1 MKHTFRTLALVIVF
15 LLGGSTVGTLFHG
28 CVVRDSGST
37 LDVTLTEGTVLLPLE
52 SIASGL
58 IGEEETSGSYSFR
71 PATPGLDQLQV
82 GSVVILAGKALRR
95 VSAIE
100 DRGGE
105 TVVSTQPATLNEAIQ
120 DGTIDWKRQLDF
132 GAGVADLDDVE
143 VFWGDVAL
151 AAQLSFDG
159 ETISYSGQ
167 IRGFR
172 VETTL
177 TPQPGRLNI
186 EMTIRKKGVAKRQGS
201 NSTLLDLFLPV
212 VPMGGDDV
220 QESEEDVLALS
231 ATGWIGGFG
240 SEGQISYEDSGLQA
254 FTLMNTGMQGDLE
267 LKFAAIGGASTLRTG
282 VEVLNLPMKFQF
294 PPVMIGG
301 WLPVSMS
308 IGVTPRIT
316 AAVTSPN
323 ASSRGAFEIE
333 YSADQ
338 GFSFH
343 SGIVEG
349 AAQLH
354 SAALDIDAD
363 STISAGQVT
372 TAFSFGLQ
380 FPRIE
385 VRVLGQLVVPFMTI
399 DTYGESYY
407 EPGILSKRK
416 ACQRQKIHNKSVA
429 GVNLSFLG
437 FEHTSET
444 ELWNREIAE
453 GSECE

>member
-1 MKHTFRTLALVIVF
+1 MRHTSRTIALVIVF
-15 LLGGSTVGTLFHG
+15 LLGSSAVGTLFHG
-28 CVVRDSGST
+28 CAVRDSGST
-37 LDVTLTEGTVLLPLE
+37 LDVTLTEGTILLPLE

-58 IGEEETSGSYSFR
+58 IGEDETSGSYSFR
-71 PATPGLDQLQV
+71 PATPGLDQIQV

-105 TVVSTQPATLNEAIQ
+105 IVVSTQPATLNEAIQ
-120 DGTIDWKRQLDF
+120 DGTIDWKQQLDF
-132 GAGVADLDDVE
+132 GGGVADLGGVE

-151 AAQLSFDG
+151 ASQFTFDG
-159 ETISYSGQ
+159 EAISYSGQ

-172 VETTL
+172 VEATL
-177 TPQPGRLNI
+177 TPEPGRLNI
-186 EMTIRKKGVAKRQGS
+186 EMTIRKKGVAKRQG

-212 VPMGGDDV
+212 VPMGADDV

-231 ATGWIGGFG
+231 AKGWIGGFS
-240 SEGQISYEDSGLQA
+240 SEGEISYEDSALQT
-254 FTLMNTGMQGDLE
+254 FTLMNTGMHGNLE

-294 PPVMIGG
+294 PPIMIGG

-349 AAQLH
+349 VAQLH
-354 SAALDIDAD
+354 SAALDIDTDA
-363 STISAGQVT
+363 TISAGQVT

-385 VRVLGQLVVPFMTI
+385 VHVMGELVVPFLTI

-437 FEHTSET
+437 FEYTSET
-444 ELWNREIAE
+444 ELWNREIAK

>member
-1 MKHTFRTLALVIVF
+1 MKHTSRTIALVIVF
-15 LLGGSTVGTLFHG
+15 LLGSSTVGTLLHG
-28 CVVRDSGST
+28 CAVRDSGST
-37 LDVTLTEGTVLLPLE
+37 LDVTLTEDTVLLSLE

-58 IGEEETSGSYSFR
+58 IGEDEASGSYRFR
-71 PATPGLDQLQV
+71 PGTPGLDQVRV

-100 DRGGE
+100 DRSGE
-105 TVVSTQPATLNEAIQ
+105 IVVSTEPATLNEAIQ

-132 GAGVADLDDVE
+132 GNNVADLGGVE

-151 AAQLSFDG
+151 ASQLSFDG
-159 ETISYSGQ
+159 EAISYSGQ

-177 TPQPGRLNI
+177 TPQPGRLGI
-186 EMTIRKKGVAKRQGS
+186 EMTIRKKGIAKRQG

-212 VPMGGDDV
+212 VPMGSDQV
-220 QESEEDVLALS
+220 QESEEDVLAVS
-231 ATGWIGGFG
+231 AKGWISSFESSG
-240 SEGQISYEDSGLQA
+240 EISYAGGELQG
-254 FTLMNTGMQGDLE
+254 FTLMNTGMRGDLK
-267 LKFAAIGGASTLRTG
+267 LKFVAIGGASTIRTG
-282 VEVLNLPMKFQF
+282 VEVLSLPMKFQF
-294 PPVMIGG
+294 PPIMIGG
-301 WLPVSMS
+301 WLPVSLT

-338 GFSFH
+338 GFSFY
-343 SGIVEG
+343 SGIVDEV
-349 AAQLH
+349 AQLH
-354 SAALDIDAD
+354 SAALNIDLD

-385 VRVLGQLVVPFMTI
+385 VRVLGELVVPYLTM
-399 DTYGESYY
+399 DTYRESYY

-437 FEHTSET
+437 FEYSSET

>member
-1 MKHTFRTLALVIVF
+1 MRHASRTTVLVIVF
-15 LLGGSTVGTLFHG
+15 LLGGSVVGTLFHG
-28 CVVRDSGST
+28 CAVRDSGST

-58 IGEEETSGSYSFR
+58 TNEDETSGSYSFR
-71 PATPGLDQLQV
+71 PATPGLDQIQV

-95 VSAIE
+95 VTAIE

-120 DGTIDWKRQLDF
+120 DGTIDWKQQLGF
-132 GAGVADLDDVE
+132 GDGVADLGGVE

-151 AAQLSFDG
+151 AAQLTFDG
-159 ETISYSGQ
+159 EAVSYSGQ

-172 VETTL
+172 VETKL

-186 EMTIRKKGVAKRQGS
+186 EMTIRKKGVAKRQG
-201 NSTLLDLFLPV
+201 NSTLLDMFLPV

-220 QESEEDVLALS
+220 EESEEDVLALS
-231 ATGWIGGFG
+231 ATGWIGGFW
-240 SEGQISYEDSGLQA
+240 SEGEISYEDSGLQT
-254 FTLMNTGMQGDLE
+254 FTLMNNGMQGDLE
-267 LKFAAIGGASTLRTG
+267 MKFAAIGGASTLRTG

-294 PPVMIGG
+294 PPVMLGG

-343 SGIVEG
+343 SGIVEEV
-349 AAQLH
+349 AQLH
-354 SAALDIDAD
+354 SAVLDVDED

-385 VRVLGQLVVPFMTI
+385 VRMLGELVVPFLTI

-416 ACQRQKIHNKSVA
+416 ACQRRKVHNKSVA
-429 GVNLSFLG
+429 GVSLSFLG

-444 ELWNREIAE
+444 ELWNREIAK